1 MLAMTSPWRYIGV
14 MELGPYIDELTAA
27 IATAG
32 EAGGPEVQ
40 AVLDRFTAPLES
52 AIRLAMLNVLSGA
65 ADEISADLAPG
76 SVDVRLRTGN
86 PEFVVRAP
94 APAEESAP
102 PPAPAFTP
110 ADEDGATAR
119 ISLRVPERLKALV
132 DEAATRE
139 GLSANAWL
147 VRVVSAAV
155 DGSGRGR
162 GGSSWGPK
170 IGQSYVGWIS

>member
-1 MLAMTSPWRYIGV
+1 MVLAVTPSWRYIGV
-14 MELGPYIDELTAA
+14 MELGPYIDELTKA

-65 ADEISADLAPG
+65 AEQISLDLAPG
-76 SVDVRLRTGN
+76 SVDVRLRAGN
-86 PEFVVRAP
+86 PEFVVRTP
-94 APAEESAP
+94 APAEQPA
-102 PPAPAFTP
+102 PAPAFTP
-110 ADEDGATAR
+110 ADDDGPTAR

-132 DEAATRE
+132 DEAAARE

-147 VRVVSAAV
+147 VRIVSSAV
-155 DGSGRGR
+155 DGQGRKA
-162 GGSSWGPK
+162 SWGPK
-170 IGQSYVGWIS
+170 LGQSYTGWIS